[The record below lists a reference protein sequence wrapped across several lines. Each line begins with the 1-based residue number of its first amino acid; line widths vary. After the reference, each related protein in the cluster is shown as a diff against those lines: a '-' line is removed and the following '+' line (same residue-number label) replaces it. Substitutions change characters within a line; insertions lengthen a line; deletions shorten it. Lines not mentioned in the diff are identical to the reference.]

1 MFHLIRAMSCVFNTA
16 PKCPRWSSVHKN
28 LISTTPTKEPRLR
41 SMALTAAINLSSK
54 KTLDREAY
62 GSHSCGKEREV
73 TQVKI

>member
-1 MFHLIRAMSCVFNTA
+1 MSTLGI
-16 PKCPRWSSVHKN
+16 PHKN

-62 GSHSCGKEREV
+62 GSHSCGKERKV
-73 TQVKI
+73 TQVKIQEASAIDVTIFKNTGS